1 MKVSKNKNPVSI
13 SLTALSEIPLVR
25 PGDNLVEI
33 IFKSLKSTKMILL
46 DNDILVIAQKV
57 VSKSE
62 GRYVKISEVEPSEK
76 SYLLAKSSGKDPRL
90 V

>member
-46 DNDILVIAQKV
+46 DNDILVIAQWRNTGYTD
-57 VSKSE
+57 ST
-62 GRYVKISEVEPSEK
+62 I
-76 SYLLAKSSGKDPRL
+76 
-90 V
+90 